1 MRACVFYHP
10 RCPACTGRT
19 ARTRTRCSPR
29 RGRTYRL
36 SPEGRLGRTWDRR
49 REDDDKPDLYT
60 RRPALLP
67 MRSPHRSSDSGAHGD
82 HSSNRSRSGFLGSVR
97 GAGDLCGNVGTPP
110 RVRRSDADHR
120 IPSATPSQTL
130 MAAQGLS
137 PSMRRAARGSSLRR
151 RDAVPPQ
158 TGTLPRKP
166 GAARLRKRV
175 GQSLPFLVGP
185 ATLRLPAVIVGVALE
200 ALIARRA
207 AHPLIAFGRCP

>member
-1 MRACVFYHP
+1 MRACVFYHS

-36 SPEGRLGRTWDRR
+36 SPGARPSRNADRR
-49 REDDDKPDLYT
+49 WADDGKPDLYM
-60 RRPALLP
+60 RPRALLP
-67 MRSPHRSSDSGAHGD
+67 MRSRHRSSDSGAHGD
-82 HSSNRSRSGFLGSVR
+82 HSSIRSRPDALGSVR
-97 GAGDLCGNVGTPP
+97 SVGDLCGSAGTQL
-110 RVRRSDADHR
+110 RVRRSAADHR

-137 PSMRRAARGSSLRR
+137 PGMRRAARGSSLRR

-166 GAARLRKRV
+166 GAARAPQRPSLR
-175 GQSLPFLVGP
+175 SS
-185 ATLRLPAVIVGVALE
+185 TIT
-200 ALIARRA
+200 
-207 AHPLIAFGRCP
+207 